1 MYTLVGV
8 YTGQLGEPSGAPF
21 FVNPG
26 PSQRG
31 RVQSPAEER
40 GLEIS
45 VRPVLAI
52 IVVLA
57 LVVGLAYLA
66 VPRLAPLVTE
76 LTHQAATPTAVAPVA
91 ATPAGGP
98 AVTYLDESLG
108 WDWSV
113 SCEPQFRT
121 FLAQRL
127 VGQRIRSVKVTLV
140 DYREELKLPFG
151 TQYPDRNGP
160 LAVGNCAD
168 ETLAGDFA
176 CRVAVKSG
184 EPGSALDVAVTVNAP
199 YTLLD
204 MFLARGPNP
213 NEIRKTWG
221 WTIFQPLLAPVSVE
235 ANTWQSSCLHLSRT
249 P

>member
-1 MYTLVGV
+1 MFPSSSPSW
-8 YTGQLGEPSGAPF
+8 PSGWP
-21 FVNPG
+21 
-26 PSQRG
+26 
-31 RVQSPAEER
+31 
-40 GLEIS
+40 
-45 VRPVLAI
+45 
-52 IVVLA
+52 
-57 LVVGLAYLA
+57 
-66 VPRLAPLVTE
+66 
-76 LTHQAATPTAVAPVA
+76 
-91 ATPAGGP
+91 
-98 AVTYLDESLG
+98 
-108 WDWSV
+108 
-113 SCEPQFRT
+113 
-121 FLAQRL
+121 
-127 VGQRIRSVKVTLV
+127 GQRIRSVKVVLV

-151 TQYPDRNGP
+151 IQYPDRNGP

-184 EPGSALDVAVTVNAP
+184 EPGPALDVAATVAAP

-221 WTIFQPLLAPVSVE
+221 WSAFQPLLTPVSVE

>member
-1 MYTLVGV
+1 
-8 YTGQLGEPSGAPF
+8 
-21 FVNPG
+21 
-26 PSQRG
+26 
-31 RVQSPAEER
+31 
-40 GLEIS
+40 
-45 VRPVLAI
+45 
-52 IVVLA
+52 
-57 LVVGLAYLA
+57 
-66 VPRLAPLVTE
+66 
-76 LTHQAATPTAVAPVA
+76 
-91 ATPAGGP
+91 
-98 AVTYLDESLG
+98 VTYLDESLG

-113 SCEPQFRT
+113 SCDPQFQT

-127 VGQRIRSVKVTLV
+127 AGQRIRSVKVVLV
-140 DYREELKLPFG
+140 DYRDELKLPFG

-184 EPGSALDVAVTVNAP
+184 EPGPALDVAVTVNAP

-221 WTIFQPLLAPVSVE
+221 WTVFQPLLAPVSVE
-235 ANTWQSSCLHLSRT
+235 ANTWQSSCLQLSRT

>member
-1 MYTLVGV
+1 M
-8 YTGQLGEPSGAPF
+8 
-21 FVNPG
+21 
-26 PSQRG
+26 
-31 RVQSPAEER
+31 
-40 GLEIS
+40 EIS

-57 LVVGLAYLA
+57 LVAGLAYLA
-66 VPRLAPLVTE
+66 APRLAPLVTE
-76 LTHQAATPTAVAPVA
+76 LTHRAATPTAAVPAIAAP
-91 ATPAGGP
+91 PGGP
-98 AVTYLDESLG
+98 AVTFLDESLG

-113 SCEPQFRT
+113 SCDPQFHA

-127 VGQRIRSVKVTLV
+127 AGQRIRSVKVTLV

-151 TQYPDRNGP
+151 IQYPDRNGP

-184 EPGSALDVAVTVNAP
+184 EPGPALDVAVAVAAP

-221 WTIFQPLLAPVSVE
+221 WNAFQPLLAPVSVE
-235 ANTWQSSCLHLSRT
+235 ANTWQSSCLHLLRT

>member
-1 MYTLVGV
+1 M
-8 YTGQLGEPSGAPF
+8 
-21 FVNPG
+21 
-26 PSQRG
+26 
-31 RVQSPAEER
+31 
-40 GLEIS
+40 EIS

-52 IVVLA
+52 IVILA
-57 LVVGLAYLA
+57 LIAGLALLA
-66 VPRLAPLVTE
+66 VSRLAPLVTE
-76 LTHQAATPTAVAPVA
+76 LTLRAATPTAAAPA
-91 ATPAGGP
+91 ATTPVGGP

-113 SCEPQFRT
+113 SCGPQFQS

-127 VGQRIRSVKVTLV
+127 AGQRIRSVKVVLV

-151 TQYPDRNGP
+151 TQYPDPDGP

-168 ETLAGDFA
+168 ETLAGDFV

-184 EPGSALDVAVTVNAP
+184 EPGPALDVAVTVNAP

-204 MFLARGPNP
+204 MFLARGPDP
-213 NEIRKTWG
+213 NAIRKTWG
-221 WTIFQPLLAPVSVE
+221 WTVFQPLLTPVSLE
-235 ANTWQSSCLHLSRT
+235 ANTWQSSCLQLSRT

>member
-1 MYTLVGV
+1 
-8 YTGQLGEPSGAPF
+8 
-21 FVNPG
+21 
-26 PSQRG
+26 
-31 RVQSPAEER
+31 
-40 GLEIS
+40 
-45 VRPVLAI
+45 
-52 IVVLA
+52 
-57 LVVGLAYLA
+57 
-66 VPRLAPLVTE
+66 
-76 LTHQAATPTAVAPVA
+76 
-91 ATPAGGP
+91 
-98 AVTYLDESLG
+98 VTYLDESLG

-113 SCEPQFRT
+113 SCDPQFQT

-127 VGQRIRSVKVTLV
+127 AGQRIRSVKVVLV
-140 DYREELKLPFG
+140 DYRDELKLPFG

-168 ETLAGDFA
+168 ETLAGDFS

-184 EPGSALDVAVTVNAP
+184 EQGPALDVAATVNAP

-221 WTIFQPLLAPVSVE
+221 WTVFQPLLAPVSVE